1 MFWFLSFM
9 QTLKQKL
16 IQVNSRMYAN
26 IDAHARTYW
35 YLWLSNRWMA
45 IRLNAVG
52 AVFAVLV
59 AVVVVSVNGIDASL
73 AGFALSF
80 ALQYSSAIVS

>member
-1 MFWFLSFM
+1 
-9 QTLKQKL
+9 
-16 IQVNSRMYAN
+16 MYDD
-26 IDAHARTYW
+26 IDAHARVYW
-35 YLWLSNRWMA
+35 YLWLFNRWMA

-59 AVVVVSVNGIDASL
+59 AAIIVLTEIDASL

-80 ALQYSSAIVS
+80 ALQYSAAVVSFP